1 MSKKIALFPGQGSQA
16 IGMANA
22 ILESWDGAQAIL
34 DKANEVLGFD
44 LGKIMA
50 EGPEEDLKATQ
61 NTQPALFVSS
71 IMAWEYLKSQGVE
84 VDFVA
89 GHSLGE
95 YSAIC
100 AAGGLSFE
108 DGLKLVRV
116 RGELMAQAGEK
127 APGAMAAVL
136 GMPDDELDAYLEAN
150 KGDSKVVAANYNCPG
165 QIVISGEK
173 EGVEKI
179 AAGLKEA
186 GKKVVIL
193 PVSGAFHSPLM
204 EFAKEGLAAAI
215 QNTTFNTLSVPVIAN
230 VNAKATTNPEEIKEL
245 LVQQLTGSVQWTASI
260 NTALEAGVEK
270 ALEVGSGKVLM
281 GLCRKISRAIK
292 VSPVSAPA
300 EFEKIKETF

>member
-71 IMAWEYLKSQGVE
+71 IMAWEYLKSQCVE

-136 GMPDDELDAYLEAN
+136 GMPDDELDAYLVAN

-179 AAGLKEA
+179 AEGLKEA

>member
-50 EGPEEDLKATQ
+50 EGPEDALKATQ

-71 IMAWEYLKSQGVE
+71 MMAWEYLKSQGVE

-136 GMPDDELDAYLEAN
+136 GMPDDELDAYLVAN
-150 KGDSKVVAANYNCPG
+150 KGESKVVAANYNCPG

-179 AAGLKEA
+179 AEGLKEA

-204 EFAKEGLAAAI
+204 EFAKEGLATAI

-292 VSPVSAPA
+292 VSPISAPA